1 MTVQLAGN
9 LLTSPADRAA
19 GAAVGEKQG
28 RVIYFPSCAGKRPV
42 QGRFTG
48 FPGGGPPCGN
58 ALPNCSATYCGRGND
73 SLPTGEGVA
82 FHDPTAWR
90 YLVFH
95 DPPAPIGPPCPS
107 EFRTRSSREP
117 SKIWTTVPMRQFV
130 ATAAR
135 RGHTNLV
142 HLDAGPACE
151 VLLRLLFPIFR
162 YLCNVLHG
170 VSCLFGPFV
179 VQFGK
184 SHCHALIQNIVNRY
198 FGFIAGVHVY
208 AFPLVNY

>member
-28 RVIYFPSCAGKRPV
+28 LSSCAGKRPV
-42 QGRFTG
+42 QGRFAG

-107 EFRTRSSREP
+107 EFRTRSSRES

-135 RGHTNLV
+135 RERGAWGTPPSSRACGYPWAL
-142 HLDAGPACE
+142 LAPIPSASSLPPGPLCGWFPERDRCRPAARSYSP
-151 VLLRLLFPIFR
+151 LPFRFLFSSK
-162 YLCNVLHG
+162 N
-170 VSCLFGPFV
+170 
-179 VQFGK
+179 
-184 SHCHALIQNIVNRY
+184 
-198 FGFIAGVHVY
+198 
-208 AFPLVNY
+208 